1 MHQIM
6 KGNNLELFDTET
18 LNSEMEKK
26 VFQFK
31 TLIESKNRTLICKF
45 L

>member
-26 VFQFK
+26 GLPV
-31 TLIESKNRTLICKF
+31 
-45 L
+45 